1 MSRQLS
7 FFIFL
12 FTLAT
17 LSWWALTITDPS
29 TRILFTTSE
38 EGPDQFMEK
47 FISTTMN
54 EQGIPKHQLV
64 AERLLHYP
72 NEEHSN
78 LEKPMMTFF
87 KPDGDPWIAT
97 ASKGTVQDEG
107 NEVFLAGDV
116 NVTRPTPHESPVIID
131 TKNLHIQLDKDIAK
145 TTETVIVQQ
154 GSDLLVSIGM
164 DAHFTQGEID
174 LLSHVRGMYVPQ

>member
-1 MSRQLS
+1 MSKQLT

-12 FTLAT
+12 FALAT

-29 TRILFTTSE
+29 TKTLFTTSK

-54 EQGIPKHQLV
+54 EKGEPKHQLV

-78 LEKPMMTFF
+78 LELPVMTFF
-87 KPDGDPWIAT
+87 KPDGDAWVAN
-97 ASKGTVQDEG
+97 ASKGRVTDEG
-107 NEVFLAGDV
+107 NEVFLLGDV
-116 NVTRPTPHESPVIID
+116 NVTRPMPYDSRVIID
-131 TKNLHIQLDKDIAK
+131 TKNLHIQLDKDIAQ
-145 TTETVIVQQ
+145 TSETVIVQQ

-164 DAHFTQGEID
+164 YAHFTQGEID
-174 LLSHVRGMYVPQ
+174 LLSHVRGMYVPE